1 MLNKIISFSLHNR
14 PVILFFSVLLMIVGI
29 WTACK
34 MEVDVFPDLN
44 APTVVVMTEAQGMA
58 SEEVERLVTFPI
70 ETAVNGATDVRR
82 VRSSSTTGFS
92 VVWVEFDWGTDIYR
106 DRQIVS
112 EKLATIGDALPQ
124 GVGQPTLGPQ
134 SSILGEVM
142 FIGLTADSTSMGDL
156 RTLADWTVRPQL
168 LATGGVAQV
177 TVMGGD
183 IMEYQIRIHPE
194 RMRHYGVTLTQV
206 MDATRNMNRNASG
219 GVLYERGNEYIVR
232 GVLTTANTEL
242 LGQAV
247 VATTAKG
254 QPVVLADVAD
264 VEMGV
269 KSPKMGLASVSGK
282 PAVLLTVTKQ
292 PSTSTLELT
301 GKLDEVVEQM
311 RSALPKDVKVNTQ
324 LYRQQN
330 FIDSSISNIKKS
342 LVEGGI
348 FVVLVLFIFLMNAR
362 TTVISLVT
370 IPLSLLITMLV
381 LHVMGLTINTMSIGG
396 MAIAIGSL
404 VDDAIVD
411 VENVFKRLRQNARLP
426 KEQRQG
432 KLDVI
437 FHASHEV
444 RMPILNSTLIIV
456 VSFVPLFFLSGLE
469 GRMLAPLG
477 VSFIVS
483 LFASTVVAL
492 TLTPVLCSYLLK
504 DGAGSEGSEEGRVKS
519 EEFNSLS
526 LESEEGRVK
535 SEEFNGLSLENEG
548 GRVKSEEFNG
558 LSLESEEGRG
568 KSEEFNGDS
577 PHGAGSQEPRWVRAM
592 KVRYEQLLMHVLDGP
607 KRVILIATGV
617 LVVLTLVLFF
627 NLGRS
632 FLPPFNEG
640 SFTINVSTLPG
651 VSFEESDRMGEQAE
665 RLLLQVP
672 EVKDVAR
679 KTGRA
684 ELDEHALGVNTSEME
699 VPFELKDRS
708 KEEVMADIRSKL
720 RTLPGVNVEIG
731 QPISHRIDAM
741 LSGTKAGIAIK
752 VFGPDLTT
760 LHSIGL
766 QIQQATRSINGVTD
780 LNVEQQVERSQL
792 VIRPRRLLLAS
803 NGITLPQFAAY
814 VNAALGGEV
823 VSQVQDGGK
832 TFDLTVRMAD
842 EDINSID
849 HIRNM
854 LIDTADGRQ
863 VCLSDVAD
871 IFSSAGPNTISR
883 ENAQRKLVVSANAQ
897 GRDLRSVVNDMRQ
910 SIETNV
916 KLPDGYRIEYGGQF
930 ESEASASRLLLGL
943 SVVSIVVILL
953 LLYLQFR
960 SWKQSVVVLLNLP
973 LALIGGVLALVVTGG
988 VVSIPAIIGFISLFG
1003 MATRGGMLLVDRYN
1017 ELARH
1022 GLSRREVVLRGSL
1035 DRLLPIL
1042 MTALSSGLAL
1052 IPLALGS
1059 SLPGNEIQ
1067 SPMAQVMLGGLLTS
1081 TLLNLIIV
1089 PLMAPLKVKE
1099 TGD

>member
-14 PVILFFSVLLMIVGI
+14 PVILFFSVLLMVVGI

-426 KEQRQG
+426 KEQRQS

-504 DGAGSEGSEEGRVKS
+504 DGAGSEGSEEGRGKS

-526 LESEEGRVK
+526 LE
-535 SEEFNGLSLENEG
+535 NEG
-548 GRVKSEEFNG
+548 GRV
-558 LSLESEEGRG
+558 

-592 KVRYEQLLMHVLDGP
+592 KVRYEQLLMRVLDGP
-607 KRVILIATGV
+607 KRAILIVTGV
-617 LVVLTLVLFF
+617 LVTLTLVLFF

-766 QIQQATRSINGVTD
+766 QIQQATRSIDGVTD
-780 LNVEQQVERSQL
+780 LNVEQQVERPQL

-854 LIDTADGRQ
+854 LIDTSDGRQ

-916 KLPDGYRIEYGGQF
+916 KLPDGYRVEYGGQF

>member
-14 PVILFFSVLLMIVGI
+14 PVILFFSVLLIIVGM
-29 WTACK
+29 WTASK

-112 EKLATIGDALPQ
+112 EKLATIGDALPS

-142 FIGLTADSTSMGDL
+142 FIGLTADSTSLGDL

-168 LATGGVAQV
+168 LSTGGVAQV

-183 IMEYQIRIHPE
+183 LMEYQIRLHPE

-232 GVLTTANTEL
+232 GMLSTSSTQQM
-242 LGQAV
+242 GQAV
-247 VATTAKG
+247 VGTTPKG
-254 QPVVLADVAD
+254 QPIVLSDIADVQ
-264 VEMGV
+264 MGP

-301 GKLDEVVEQM
+301 KKLDAVVAQM
-311 RSALPKDVKVNTQ
+311 QASLPKDVKVNTQ

-362 TTVISLVT
+362 TTIISLVT

-381 LHVMGLTINTMSIGG
+381 LHAMGLTINTMSIGG

-411 VENVFKRLRQNARLP
+411 VENVFKRLRKNALLP
-426 KEQRQG
+426 KEQRQS
-432 KLDVI
+432 KIDVI

-477 VSFIVS
+477 ISFIVS
-483 LFASTVVAL
+483 LFASTLVAL
-492 TLTPVLCSYLLK
+492 TLTPVLCAYLLTDPQQ
-504 DGAGSEGSEEGRVKS
+504 DGQHART
-519 EEFNSLS
+519 
-526 LESEEGRVK
+526 
-535 SEEFNGLSLENEG
+535 
-548 GRVKSEEFNG
+548 
-558 LSLESEEGRG
+558 
-568 KSEEFNGDS
+568 D
-577 PHGAGSQEPRWVRAM
+577 EPRWVRAM
-592 KVRYEQLLMHVLDGP
+592 KMRYEQLLIKVLDGP
-607 KRVILIATGV
+607 KRAILIGTGA
-617 LVVLTLVLFF
+617 VVALTLVLFF
-627 NLGRS
+627 SLGRS

-651 VSFEESDRMGEQAE
+651 VSFEESDRIGEQAE
-665 RLLLQVP
+665 KLLLQVP

-699 VPFELKDRS
+699 VPFALKDRS
-708 KEEVMADIRSKL
+708 KDEVMADIRAKL

-752 VFGPDLTT
+752 IFGPDLTT
-760 LHSIGL
+760 LHSLGM
-766 QIQQATRSINGVTD
+766 QIQQATHNIEGVTD
-780 LNVEQQVERSQL
+780 LNVEQQIERPQL
-792 VIRPRRLLLAS
+792 IIRPRRTLLAS
-803 NGITLPQFAAY
+803 YGIPLPQFAEC
-814 VNAALGGEV
+814 VNVALGGEV

-849 HIRNM
+849 HIRDM
-854 LIDTADGRQ
+854 LIDTGDGRQ
-863 VCLSDVAD
+863 VAFSDMAD
-871 IFSSAGPNTISR
+871 IESSAGPNTISR

-897 GRDLRSVVNDMRQ
+897 GRDMRSVVNDMRQ
-910 SIETNV
+910 AIETKV
-916 KLPDGYRIEYGGQF
+916 KMPDGYRVEYGGQF
-930 ESEASASRLLLGL
+930 ESEAAASRLLLGL
-943 SVVSIVVILL
+943 SVVGITVILL

-973 LALIGGVLALVVTGG
+973 LALIGGVMALVVTGG
-988 VVSIPAIIGFISLFG
+988 VISIPAIIGFISLFG

-1017 ELARH
+1017 ELSSH
-1022 GLSRREVVLRGSL
+1022 GLSHREVVVRGSL

-1059 SLPGNEIQ
+1059 HLPGNEIQ

-1081 TLLNLIIV
+1081 TLLNLVIV
-1089 PLMAPLKVKE
+1089 PLMAPMKVQKE
-1099 TGD
+1099 NNVTV

>member
-14 PVILFFSVLLMIVGI
+14 PVILFFSVLLIIVGI
-29 WTACK
+29 WTASK

-92 VVWVEFDWGTDIYR
+92 VVWVEFEWGTDIYR

-112 EKLATIGDALPQ
+112 EKLATIGDALPS

-142 FIGLTADSTSMGDL
+142 FIGLTADSTSLGDL

-168 LATGGVAQV
+168 LSTGGVAQV

-183 IMEYQIRIHPE
+183 LMEYQIRLHPE

-232 GVLTTANTEL
+232 GMLSTSSTQQM
-242 LGQAV
+242 GQAV
-247 VATTAKG
+247 VGTTPKG
-254 QPVVLADVAD
+254 QPIVLSDIADVQ
-264 VEMGV
+264 MGS

-301 GKLDEVVEQM
+301 EKLDAVVAQM
-311 RSALPKDVKVNTQ
+311 QASLPKDIKVNTQ

-381 LHVMGLTINTMSIGG
+381 LHAMGLTINTMSIGG

-411 VENVFKRLRQNARLP
+411 VENVFKRLRKNALLP
-426 KEQRQG
+426 KEQRQS
-432 KLDVI
+432 KIDVI

-477 VSFIVS
+477 ISFIVS
-483 LFASTVVAL
+483 LFASTLVAL
-492 TLTPVLCSYLLK
+492 TLTPVLCAYLLTDPQQ
-504 DGAGSEGSEEGRVKS
+504 DGQHARTE
-519 EEFNSLS
+519 
-526 LESEEGRVK
+526 
-535 SEEFNGLSLENEG
+535 
-548 GRVKSEEFNG
+548 
-558 LSLESEEGRG
+558 
-568 KSEEFNGDS
+568 
-577 PHGAGSQEPRWVRAM
+577 EPRWVRAM
-592 KVRYEQLLMHVLDGP
+592 KMRYEQLLIKVLDGP
-607 KRVILIATGV
+607 KRAILIGTGA
-617 LVVLTLVLFF
+617 VVALTLVLFF
-627 NLGRS
+627 SLGRS

-651 VSFEESDRMGEQAE
+651 VSFEESDRIGEQAE
-665 RLLLQVP
+665 KLLLQVP

-699 VPFELKDRS
+699 VPFALKDRS
-708 KEEVMADIRSKL
+708 KDEVMADIRAKL

-752 VFGPDLTT
+752 IFGPDLTT
-760 LHSIGL
+760 LHSLGM
-766 QIQQATRSINGVTD
+766 QIQQATHDIEGVTD
-780 LNVEQQVERSQL
+780 LNVEQQVERPQL
-792 VIRPRRLLLAS
+792 IIRPRRTLLAS
-803 NGITLPQFAAY
+803 YGITLPQFAEC
-814 VNAALGGEV
+814 VNVDLGGEV

-849 HIRNM
+849 HIRDM
-854 LIDTADGRQ
+854 LIDTGDGRQ
-863 VCLSDVAD
+863 VAFSDMAD
-871 IFSSAGPNTISR
+871 IESSAGPNTISR

-897 GRDLRSVVNDMRQ
+897 GRDMRSVVNDMRQ
-910 SIETNV
+910 AIETKV
-916 KLPDGYRIEYGGQF
+916 KMPDGYRVEYGGQF
-930 ESEASASRLLLGL
+930 ESEAAASRLLLGL
-943 SVVSIVVILL
+943 SVVSIIVILL

-973 LALIGGVLALVVTGG
+973 LALIGGVMALLVTGG
-988 VVSIPAIIGFISLFG
+988 VISIPAIIGFISLFG

-1017 ELARH
+1017 ELSSH
-1022 GLSRREVVLRGSL
+1022 GLSHREVVVRGSL

-1059 SLPGNEIQ
+1059 HLPGNEIQ

-1081 TLLNLIIV
+1081 TLLNLVIV
-1089 PLMAPLKVKE
+1089 PLMAPMKVQKE
-1099 TGD
+1099 NNVTV

>member
-14 PVILFFSVLLMIVGI
+14 PVILFFSVLLMVVGI

-426 KEQRQG
+426 KEQRQS

-504 DGAGSEGSEEGRVKS
+504 DGAGSE
-519 EEFNSLS
+519 
-526 LESEEGRVK
+526 
-535 SEEFNGLSLENEG
+535 
-548 GRVKSEEFNG
+548 
-558 LSLESEEGRG
+558 EGRG

-592 KVRYEQLLMHVLDGP
+592 KVRYEQLLMRVLDGP
-607 KRVILIATGV
+607 KRAILIATGV

-665 RLLLQVP
+665 RLLLQMP

-766 QIQQATRSINGVTD
+766 QIQQATHSIDGVTD
-780 LNVEQQVERSQL
+780 LNVEQQVERPQL

-916 KLPDGYRIEYGGQF
+916 KLPDGYRVEYGGQF

>member
-1 MLNKIISFSLHNR
+1 
-14 PVILFFSVLLMIVGI
+14 
-29 WTACK
+29 

-112 EKLATIGDALPQ
+112 EKLATIGDALPS

-142 FIGLTADSTSMGDL
+142 FIGLTADSTSLGDL
-156 RTLADWTVRPQL
+156 RTLADWTIRPQL
-168 LATGGVAQV
+168 LSTGGVAQV

-183 IMEYQIRIHPE
+183 LMEYQIRLHPE

-232 GVLTTANTEL
+232 GMLSTSSTQQM
-242 LGQAV
+242 GQAV
-247 VATTAKG
+247 VGTTPKG
-254 QPVVLADVAD
+254 QPIVLSDIADVQ
-264 VEMGV
+264 MGP

-301 GKLDEVVEQM
+301 KKLDAVVAQM
-311 RSALPKDVKVNTQ
+311 QASLPKDIKVNTQ

-362 TTVISLVT
+362 TTIISLVT

-381 LHVMGLTINTMSIGG
+381 LHAMGLTINTMSIGG

-411 VENVFKRLRQNARLP
+411 VENVFKRLRKNALLP
-426 KEQRQG
+426 KEQRQS
-432 KLDVI
+432 KIDVI

-477 VSFIVS
+477 ISFIVS
-483 LFASTVVAL
+483 LFASTLVAL
-492 TLTPVLCSYLLK
+492 TLTPVLCAYLLTDPQQ
-504 DGAGSEGSEEGRVKS
+504 DGQHART
-519 EEFNSLS
+519 
-526 LESEEGRVK
+526 
-535 SEEFNGLSLENEG
+535 
-548 GRVKSEEFNG
+548 
-558 LSLESEEGRG
+558 
-568 KSEEFNGDS
+568 D
-577 PHGAGSQEPRWVRAM
+577 EPRWVRAM
-592 KVRYEQLLMHVLDGP
+592 KMRYEQLLIKVLDGP
-607 KRVILIATGV
+607 KRAILIGTGA
-617 LVVLTLVLFF
+617 VVALTLVLFF
-627 NLGRS
+627 SLGRS

-651 VSFEESDRMGEQAE
+651 VSFEESDRIGEQAE
-665 RLLLQVP
+665 KLLLQVP

-699 VPFELKDRS
+699 VPFALKDRS
-708 KEEVMADIRSKL
+708 KDEVMADIRAKL

-760 LHSIGL
+760 LHSLGM
-766 QIQQATRSINGVTD
+766 QIQQATHDIEGVTD
-780 LNVEQQVERSQL
+780 LNVEQQIERPQL
-792 VIRPRRLLLAS
+792 IIRPRRTLLAS
-803 NGITLPQFAAY
+803 YGITLPQFAEC
-814 VNAALGGEV
+814 VNVALGGEV

-849 HIRNM
+849 HIRDM
-854 LIDTADGRQ
+854 LIDTGDGRQ
-863 VCLSDVAD
+863 VAFSDMAD
-871 IFSSAGPNTISR
+871 IESSAGPNTISR

-897 GRDLRSVVNDMRQ
+897 GRDMRSVVNDMRQ
-910 SIETNV
+910 AIETKV
-916 KLPDGYRIEYGGQF
+916 KMPDGYRVEYGGQF
-930 ESEASASRLLLGL
+930 ESEAAASRLLLGL
-943 SVVSIVVILL
+943 SVVSIIVILL

-973 LALIGGVLALVVTGG
+973 LALIGGVMALVVTGG
-988 VVSIPAIIGFISLFG
+988 VISIPAIIGFISLFG

-1017 ELARH
+1017 ELSSH
-1022 GLSRREVVLRGSL
+1022 GLSHREVVVRGSL

-1059 SLPGNEIQ
+1059 HLPGNEIQ

-1081 TLLNLIIV
+1081 TLLNLVIV
-1089 PLMAPLKVKE
+1089 PLMAPMKVQKE
-1099 TGD
+1099 NNITV

>member
-14 PVILFFSVLLMIVGI
+14 PVILFFSVLLMVVGI

-426 KEQRQG
+426 KEQRQS

-437 FHASHEV
+437 FHASREV

-504 DGAGSEGSEEGRVKS
+504 DGGESEEGRVKS

-526 LESEEGRVK
+526 LECEEGRVK
-535 SEEFNGLSLENEG
+535 SEEFNGLSLENE
-548 GRVKSEEFNG
+548 
-558 LSLESEEGRG
+558 EGRG

-577 PHGAGSQEPRWVRAM
+577 PHGSGSQEPRWVRAM
-592 KVRYEQLLMHVLDGP
+592 KVRYEQLLMRVLDGP
-607 KRVILIATGV
+607 KRAILIATGV

-766 QIQQATRSINGVTD
+766 QIQQATRSIDGVTD
-780 LNVEQQVERSQL
+780 LNVEQQVERPQL

-916 KLPDGYRIEYGGQF
+916 KLPDGYRVEYGGQF

>member
-1 MLNKIISFSLHNR
+1 
-14 PVILFFSVLLMIVGI
+14 
-29 WTACK
+29 

-92 VVWVEFDWGTDIYR
+92 VVWVEFEWGTDIYR

-112 EKLATIGDALPQ
+112 EKLATIGDALPS

-142 FIGLTADSTSMGDL
+142 FIGLTADSTSLGDL

-168 LATGGVAQV
+168 LSTGGVAQV

-183 IMEYQIRIHPE
+183 LMEYQIRLHPE

-232 GVLTTANTEL
+232 GMLSTSSTQQM
-242 LGQAV
+242 GQAV
-247 VATTAKG
+247 VGTTPKG
-254 QPVVLADVAD
+254 QPIVLSDIADVQ
-264 VEMGV
+264 MGP

-301 GKLDEVVEQM
+301 KKLDAVVAQM
-311 RSALPKDVKVNTQ
+311 QASLPKDIKVNTQ

-342 LVEGGI
+342 LIEGGI

-362 TTVISLVT
+362 TTIISLVT

-381 LHVMGLTINTMSIGG
+381 LHAMGLTINTMSIGG

-411 VENVFKRLRQNARLP
+411 VENVFKRLRKNALLP
-426 KEQRQG
+426 KEQRQS
-432 KLDVI
+432 KIDVI

-477 VSFIVS
+477 ISFIVS
-483 LFASTVVAL
+483 LFASTLVAL
-492 TLTPVLCSYLLK
+492 TLTPVLCAYLLTDPQQ
-504 DGAGSEGSEEGRVKS
+504 DGQHART
-519 EEFNSLS
+519 
-526 LESEEGRVK
+526 
-535 SEEFNGLSLENEG
+535 
-548 GRVKSEEFNG
+548 
-558 LSLESEEGRG
+558 
-568 KSEEFNGDS
+568 D
-577 PHGAGSQEPRWVRAM
+577 EPRWVQAM
-592 KVRYEQLLMHVLDGP
+592 KMRYEQLLIKVLDGP
-607 KRVILIATGV
+607 KRAILIGTGA
-617 LVVLTLVLFF
+617 VVALTLVLFF
-627 NLGRS
+627 SLGRS

-651 VSFEESDRMGEQAE
+651 VSFEESDRIGEQAE
-665 RLLLQVP
+665 KLLLQVP

-699 VPFELKDRS
+699 VPFALKDRS
-708 KEEVMADIRSKL
+708 KDEVMADIRAKL

-760 LHSIGL
+760 LHSLGM
-766 QIQQATRSINGVTD
+766 QIQQATHDIEGVTD
-780 LNVEQQVERSQL
+780 LNVEQQVERPQL
-792 VIRPRRLLLAS
+792 IIRPRRTLLAS
-803 NGITLPQFAAY
+803 YGITLPQFAEC
-814 VNAALGGEV
+814 VNVALGGEV

-849 HIRNM
+849 HIRDM
-854 LIDTADGRQ
+854 LIDTGDGRQ
-863 VCLSDVAD
+863 VAFSDMAD
-871 IFSSAGPNTISR
+871 IESSAGPNTISR

-897 GRDLRSVVNDMRQ
+897 GRDMRSVVNDMRQ
-910 SIETNV
+910 AIETKV
-916 KLPDGYRIEYGGQF
+916 KMPDGYRVEYGGQF
-930 ESEASASRLLLGL
+930 ESEAAASRLLLGL
-943 SVVSIVVILL
+943 SVVSIIVILL

-973 LALIGGVLALVVTGG
+973 LALIGGVMALVVTGG
-988 VVSIPAIIGFISLFG
+988 VISIPAIIGFISLFG

-1017 ELARH
+1017 ELSSH
-1022 GLSRREVVLRGSL
+1022 GLSHREVVVRGSL

-1059 SLPGNEIQ
+1059 HLPGNEIQ

-1081 TLLNLIIV
+1081 TLLNLVIV
-1089 PLMAPLKVKE
+1089 PLMAPMKVQKE
-1099 TGD
+1099 NNVTV

>member
-14 PVILFFSVLLMIVGI
+14 PVILFFSVLLMIVGM
-29 WTACK
+29 WTASK

-112 EKLATIGDALPQ
+112 EKLATIGDALPS

-168 LATGGVAQV
+168 LSTGGVAQV

-183 IMEYQIRIHPE
+183 LMEYQIRLHPE

-232 GVLTTANTEL
+232 GMLSTTSTQQM
-242 LGQAV
+242 GQAV
-247 VATTAKG
+247 VGTTPKG
-254 QPVVLADVAD
+254 QPIVLSDIADVQ
-264 VEMGV
+264 MGP

-301 GKLDEVVEQM
+301 KKLDAVVAQM
-311 RSALPKDVKVNTQ
+311 QASLPKDIKVNTQ

-342 LVEGGI
+342 LIEGGI

-381 LHVMGLTINTMSIGG
+381 LHAMGLTINTMSIGG

-411 VENVFKRLRQNARLP
+411 VENVFKRLRKNALLP
-426 KEQRQG
+426 KEQRQS
-432 KLDVI
+432 KIDVI

-477 VSFIVS
+477 ISFIVS
-483 LFASTVVAL
+483 LFASTLVAL
-492 TLTPVLCSYLLK
+492 TLTPVLCAYLLTDPQQ
-504 DGAGSEGSEEGRVKS
+504 DGQHARTE
-519 EEFNSLS
+519 
-526 LESEEGRVK
+526 
-535 SEEFNGLSLENEG
+535 
-548 GRVKSEEFNG
+548 
-558 LSLESEEGRG
+558 
-568 KSEEFNGDS
+568 
-577 PHGAGSQEPRWVRAM
+577 EPRWVRAM
-592 KVRYEQLLMHVLDGP
+592 KMRYEQLLIKVLDGP
-607 KRVILIATGV
+607 KRAILIGTGA
-617 LVVLTLVLFF
+617 VVALTLVLFF
-627 NLGRS
+627 SLGRS

-651 VSFEESDRMGEQAE
+651 VSFEESDRIGEQAE
-665 RLLLQVP
+665 KLLLQVP

-699 VPFELKDRS
+699 VPFALKDRS
-708 KEEVMADIRSKL
+708 KDEVMADIRAKL

-760 LHSIGL
+760 LHSLGM
-766 QIQQATRSINGVTD
+766 QIQQATHDIEGVTD
-780 LNVEQQVERSQL
+780 LNVEQQVERPQL
-792 VIRPRRLLLAS
+792 IIRPRRTLLAS
-803 NGITLPQFAAY
+803 YGITLPQFAEC
-814 VNAALGGEV
+814 VNVALGGEV

-849 HIRNM
+849 HIRDM
-854 LIDTADGRQ
+854 LIDTGDGRQ
-863 VCLSDVAD
+863 VAFSDMAD
-871 IFSSAGPNTISR
+871 IESSAGPNTISR

-897 GRDLRSVVNDMRQ
+897 GRDMRSVVNDMRQ
-910 SIETNV
+910 AIETKV
-916 KLPDGYRIEYGGQF
+916 KMPDGYRVEYGGQF
-930 ESEASASRLLLGL
+930 ESEAAASRLLLGL
-943 SVVSIVVILL
+943 SVVSIIVILL

-973 LALIGGVLALVVTGG
+973 LALIGGVMALVVTGG
-988 VVSIPAIIGFISLFG
+988 VISIPAIIGFISLFG

-1017 ELARH
+1017 ELSSH
-1022 GLSRREVVLRGSL
+1022 GLSHREVVVRGSL

-1059 SLPGNEIQ
+1059 HLPGNEIQ

-1081 TLLNLIIV
+1081 TLLNLVIV
-1089 PLMAPLKVKE
+1089 PLMAPMKVQKE
-1099 TGD
+1099 NNVTV

>member
-29 WTACK
+29 WTAYK

-183 IMEYQIRIHPE
+183 IMEYQIRVHPE

-426 KEQRQG
+426 KEQRQS

-504 DGAGSEGSEEGRVKS
+504 DGAGSEGSEEGRGKR
-519 EEFNSLS
+519 EEFNS
-526 LESEEGRVK
+526 
-535 SEEFNGLSLENEG
+535 LSLENEG
-548 GRVKSEEFNG
+548 GRV
-558 LSLESEEGRG
+558 

-592 KVRYEQLLMHVLDGP
+592 KVRYEQLLMRVLDGP
-607 KRVILIATGV
+607 KRAILIATGV

-632 FLPPFNEG
+632 FLPSFNEG

-766 QIQQATRSINGVTD
+766 QIQQATRSIDGVTD
-780 LNVEQQVERSQL
+780 LNVEQQVERPQL

-916 KLPDGYRIEYGGQF
+916 KLPDGYRVEYGGQF

>member
-14 PVILFFSVLLMIVGI
+14 PVILFFSVLLMVVGI

-426 KEQRQG
+426 KEQRQS

-456 VSFVPLFFLSGLE
+456 VGFVPLFFLSGLE

-504 DGAGSEGSEEGRVKS
+504 DGAGSE
-519 EEFNSLS
+519 
-526 LESEEGRVK
+526 EGRVK
-535 SEEFNGLSLENEG
+535 SEEFNG
-548 GRVKSEEFNG
+548 
-558 LSLESEEGRG
+558 
-568 KSEEFNGDS
+568 DS
-577 PHGAGSQEPRWVRAM
+577 PHVSGSQEPRWVRAM
-592 KVRYEQLLMHVLDGP
+592 KVRYEQLLMRVLDGP
-607 KRVILIATGV
+607 KRAILIATGV

-766 QIQQATRSINGVTD
+766 QIQQATRSIDGVTD
-780 LNVEQQVERSQL
+780 LNVEQQVERPQL

-897 GRDLRSVVNDMRQ
+897 GRDLRSVVNDIRQ

-916 KLPDGYRIEYGGQF
+916 KLPDGYRVEYGGQF

-943 SVVSIVVILL
+943 SVVSIIVILL

>member
-14 PVILFFSVLLMIVGI
+14 PVILFFSVLLMVVGI
-29 WTACK
+29 WTAYK

-183 IMEYQIRIHPE
+183 IMEYQIRVHPE

-301 GKLDEVVEQM
+301 EKLDEVVEQM

-342 LVEGGI
+342 LIEGGI

-426 KEQRQG
+426 KEQRQS

-504 DGAGSEGSEEGRVKS
+504 DGAGSEGSEEGRGKS

-526 LESEEGRVK
+526 LE
-535 SEEFNGLSLENEG
+535 NEG
-548 GRVKSEEFNG
+548 GRV
-558 LSLESEEGRG
+558 

-592 KVRYEQLLMHVLDGP
+592 KVRYEQLLMRVLDGP
-607 KRVILIATGV
+607 KRAILIATGV

-766 QIQQATRSINGVTD
+766 QIQQATRSIDGVTD
-780 LNVEQQVERSQL
+780 LNVEQQVERPQL

-916 KLPDGYRIEYGGQF
+916 KLPDGYRVEYGGQF

>member
-29 WTACK
+29 WTAYK

-206 MDATRNMNRNASG
+206 MEATRNMNRNASG

-426 KEQRQG
+426 KEQRQS

-504 DGAGSEGSEEGRVKS
+504 DGAGSEEERV
-519 EEFNSLS
+519 
-526 LESEEGRVK
+526 
-535 SEEFNGLSLENEG
+535 
-548 GRVKSEEFNG
+548 
-558 LSLESEEGRG
+558 

-577 PHGAGSQEPRWVRAM
+577 PHVSGSQEPRWVRAM
-592 KVRYEQLLMHVLDGP
+592 KVRYEQLLMRVLDGP
-607 KRVILIATGV
+607 KRAILIATGV
-617 LVVLTLVLFF
+617 LVTLTLVLFF

-651 VSFEESDRMGEQAE
+651 VSFEESDRIGEQAE

-699 VPFELKDRS
+699 VPFELRDRS

-766 QIQQATRSINGVTD
+766 QIQQATHSIDGVTD
-780 LNVEQQVERSQL
+780 LNVEQQVERPQL

-916 KLPDGYRIEYGGQF
+916 KLPDGYRVEYGGQF

-1022 GLSRREVVLRGSL
+1022 GLSRREVVVRGSL

>member
-14 PVILFFSVLLMIVGI
+14 PVILFFSVLLIIVGM
-29 WTACK
+29 WTASK

-92 VVWVEFDWGTDIYR
+92 VVWVEFEWGTDIYR

-112 EKLATIGDALPQ
+112 EKLATIGDALPS

-142 FIGLTADSTSMGDL
+142 FIGLTADSTSLGDL

-168 LATGGVAQV
+168 LSTGGVAQV

-183 IMEYQIRIHPE
+183 LMEYQIRLHPE

-232 GVLTTANTEL
+232 GMLSTTSTQQM
-242 LGQAV
+242 GQAV
-247 VATTAKG
+247 VGTTPKG
-254 QPVVLADVAD
+254 QPIVLSDIADVQ
-264 VEMGV
+264 MGP

-301 GKLDEVVEQM
+301 KKLDAVVAQM
-311 RSALPKDVKVNTQ
+311 QASLPKDIKVNTQ

-381 LHVMGLTINTMSIGG
+381 LHAMGLTINTMSIGG

-411 VENVFKRLRQNARLP
+411 VENVFKRLRKNALLP
-426 KEQRQG
+426 KEQRQS
-432 KLDVI
+432 KIDVI

-477 VSFIVS
+477 ISFIVS
-483 LFASTVVAL
+483 LFASTLVAL
-492 TLTPVLCSYLLK
+492 TLTPVLCAYLLTDPQQ
-504 DGAGSEGSEEGRVKS
+504 DGQHARTE
-519 EEFNSLS
+519 
-526 LESEEGRVK
+526 
-535 SEEFNGLSLENEG
+535 
-548 GRVKSEEFNG
+548 
-558 LSLESEEGRG
+558 
-568 KSEEFNGDS
+568 
-577 PHGAGSQEPRWVRAM
+577 EPRWVRAM
-592 KVRYEQLLMHVLDGP
+592 KMRYEQLLIKVLDGP
-607 KRVILIATGV
+607 KRAILIGTGA
-617 LVVLTLVLFF
+617 VVALTLVLFF
-627 NLGRS
+627 SLGRS

-651 VSFEESDRMGEQAE
+651 VSFEESDRIGEQAE
-665 RLLLQVP
+665 KLLLQVP

-699 VPFELKDRS
+699 VPFALKDRS
-708 KEEVMADIRSKL
+708 KDEVMADIRAKL

-752 VFGPDLTT
+752 IFGPDLTT
-760 LHSIGL
+760 LHSLGM
-766 QIQQATRSINGVTD
+766 QIQQATHDIEGVTD
-780 LNVEQQVERSQL
+780 LNVEQQVERPQL
-792 VIRPRRLLLAS
+792 IIRPRRTLLAS
-803 NGITLPQFAAY
+803 YGITLPQFAEC
-814 VNAALGGEV
+814 VNVALGGEV

-849 HIRNM
+849 HIRDM
-854 LIDTADGRQ
+854 LIDTGDGRQ
-863 VCLSDVAD
+863 VAFSDMAD
-871 IFSSAGPNTISR
+871 IESSAGPNTISR

-897 GRDLRSVVNDMRQ
+897 GRDMRSVVNDMRQ
-910 SIETNV
+910 AIETKV
-916 KLPDGYRIEYGGQF
+916 KMPDGYRVEYGGQF
-930 ESEASASRLLLGL
+930 ESEAAASRLLLGL
-943 SVVSIVVILL
+943 SVVSIIVILL

-973 LALIGGVLALVVTGG
+973 LALIGGVMALVVTGG
-988 VVSIPAIIGFISLFG
+988 VISIPAIIGFISLFG

-1017 ELARH
+1017 ELSSH
-1022 GLSRREVVLRGSL
+1022 GLSHREVVVRGSL

-1059 SLPGNEIQ
+1059 HLPGNEIQ

-1081 TLLNLIIV
+1081 TLLNLVIV
-1089 PLMAPLKVKE
+1089 PLMAPMKVQKE
-1099 TGD
+1099 NNVTV

>member
-14 PVILFFSVLLMIVGI
+14 PVILFFSVLLIIVGM
-29 WTACK
+29 WTASK

-112 EKLATIGDALPQ
+112 EKLATIGDALPS

-142 FIGLTADSTSMGDL
+142 FIGLTADSTSLGDL
-156 RTLADWTVRPQL
+156 RTLADWTIRPQL
-168 LATGGVAQV
+168 LSTGGVAQV

-183 IMEYQIRIHPE
+183 LMEYQIRLHPE

-232 GVLTTANTEL
+232 GMLSTSSTQQM
-242 LGQAV
+242 GQAV
-247 VATTAKG
+247 VGTTPKG
-254 QPVVLADVAD
+254 QPIVLSDIADVQ
-264 VEMGV
+264 MGP

-301 GKLDEVVEQM
+301 KKLDAVVAQM
-311 RSALPKDVKVNTQ
+311 QASLPKDIKVNTQ

-362 TTVISLVT
+362 TTIISLVT

-381 LHVMGLTINTMSIGG
+381 LHAMGLTINTMSIGG

-411 VENVFKRLRQNARLP
+411 VENVFKRLRKNALLP
-426 KEQRQG
+426 KEQRQS
-432 KLDVI
+432 KIDVI
-437 FHASHEV
+437 FHASREV

-477 VSFIVS
+477 ISFIVS
-483 LFASTVVAL
+483 LFASTLVAL
-492 TLTPVLCSYLLK
+492 TLTPVLCAYLLTDPQQ
-504 DGAGSEGSEEGRVKS
+504 DGQHARTE
-519 EEFNSLS
+519 
-526 LESEEGRVK
+526 
-535 SEEFNGLSLENEG
+535 
-548 GRVKSEEFNG
+548 
-558 LSLESEEGRG
+558 
-568 KSEEFNGDS
+568 
-577 PHGAGSQEPRWVRAM
+577 EPRWVRAM
-592 KVRYEQLLMHVLDGP
+592 KMRYEQLLIKVLDGP
-607 KRVILIATGV
+607 KRAILIGTGA
-617 LVVLTLVLFF
+617 VVALTLVLFF
-627 NLGRS
+627 SLGRS

-651 VSFEESDRMGEQAE
+651 VSFEESDRIGEQAE
-665 RLLLQVP
+665 KLLLQVP

-699 VPFELKDRS
+699 VPFALKDRS
-708 KEEVMADIRSKL
+708 KDEVMADIRAKL

-752 VFGPDLTT
+752 IFGPDLTT
-760 LHSIGL
+760 LHSLGM
-766 QIQQATRSINGVTD
+766 QIQQATHNIEGVTD
-780 LNVEQQVERSQL
+780 LNVEQQVERPQL
-792 VIRPRRLLLAS
+792 IIRPRRTLLAS
-803 NGITLPQFAAY
+803 YGITLPQFAEC
-814 VNAALGGEV
+814 VNVALGGEV

-849 HIRNM
+849 HIRDM
-854 LIDTADGRQ
+854 LIDTGDGRQ
-863 VCLSDVAD
+863 VAFSDMAD
-871 IFSSAGPNTISR
+871 IESSAGPNTISR

-897 GRDLRSVVNDMRQ
+897 GRDMRSVVNDMRQ
-910 SIETNV
+910 AIETKV
-916 KLPDGYRIEYGGQF
+916 KMPDGYRVEYGGQF
-930 ESEASASRLLLGL
+930 ESEAAASRLLLGL
-943 SVVSIVVILL
+943 SVVSIIVILL

-973 LALIGGVLALVVTGG
+973 LALIGGVMALVVTGG
-988 VVSIPAIIGFISLFG
+988 VISIPAIIGFISLFG

-1017 ELARH
+1017 ELSSH
-1022 GLSRREVVLRGSL
+1022 GLSHREVVVRGSL

-1059 SLPGNEIQ
+1059 HLPGNEIQ

-1081 TLLNLIIV
+1081 TLLNLVIV
-1089 PLMAPLKVKE
+1089 PLMAPMKVQKE
-1099 TGD
+1099 NNITV

>member
-14 PVILFFSVLLMIVGI
+14 PIILFFSILLMIIGT
-29 WTACK
+29 WTAYK
-34 MEVDVFPDLN
+34 MDVDVFPDLN
-44 APTVVVMTEAQGMA
+44 APTVVIMTEAKGMA

-112 EKLATIGDALPQ
+112 EKLATVGDALPK
-124 GVGQPTLGPQ
+124 GIGQPTLGPQ

-142 FIGLTADSTSMGDL
+142 FIGLTADTTSLGSL
-156 RTLADWTVRPQL
+156 RTLADWTLRPQL
-168 LATGGVAQV
+168 LAMGGVAQV

-183 IMEYQIRIHPE
+183 LMEYQIRLHPE

-206 MDATRNMNRNASG
+206 MSATLDMNRNASG

-232 GVLTTANTEL
+232 GVLSTSNAKQ

-247 VATTAKG
+247 VSTPSIG
-254 QPVVLADVAD
+254 RPVVLADVAT
-264 VEMGV
+264 VEMGA

-282 PAVLLTVTKQ
+282 PSVLLTVTKQ
-292 PSTSTLELT
+292 PSMSTLELT
-301 GKLDEVVEQM
+301 KKLDDMVAQIK
-311 RSALPKDVKVNTQ
+311 STLPADVKVNTQ

-330 FIDSSISNIKKS
+330 FIDASISNIKKS
-342 LVEGGI
+342 LIEGGI

-362 TTVISLVT
+362 TTTISLVT

-381 LHVMGLTINTMSIGG
+381 LRMMGLTINTMSIGG

-411 VENVFKRLRQNARLP
+411 VENVFKRLRQNALLP
-426 KEQRQG
+426 DYEQRR

-437 FHASHEV
+437 YDASREV
-444 RMPILNSTLIIV
+444 RMPILNSTLIII

-477 VSFIVS
+477 ISFIVS
-483 LFASTVVAL
+483 LFASTLVAL
-492 TLTPVLCSYLLK
+492 TLTPVLCAYLLK
-504 DGAGSEGSEEGRVKS
+504 VPQQSSDDYQ
-519 EEFNSLS
+519 N
-526 LESEEGRVK
+526 ESSHKR
-535 SEEFNGLSLENEG
+535 LMH
-548 GRVKSEEFNG
+548 
-558 LSLESEEGRG
+558 
-568 KSEEFNGDS
+568 
-577 PHGAGSQEPRWVRAM
+577 HGEPRWVRSM
-592 KVRYEQLLMHVLDGP
+592 KCWYEKLLLCVLDGP
-607 KRVILIATGV
+607 KRTIVGCTAGVFVI
-617 LVVLTLVLFF
+617 TLVLFF
-627 NLGRS
+627 TLGRS

-651 VSFEESDRMGEQAE
+651 VSLAESDRIGLLAE
-665 RLLLQVP
+665 KLLLQVP

-684 ELDEHALGVNTSEME
+684 ELDEHANGVNTSEME
-699 VPFELKDRS
+699 VPFQLKDRT
-708 KEEVMADIRSKL
+708 KEEVIADVRHRLHSI
-720 RTLPGVNVEIG
+720 PGVNVEIG

-741 LSGTKAGIAIK
+741 LSGTKASIAIK
-752 VFGPDLTT
+752 IFGPDLTK
-760 LHSIGL
+760 LHSLGL
-766 QIQQATRSINGVTD
+766 QIQQATADIEGVAD
-780 LNVEQQVERSQL
+780 LNVEQQIERPQL
-792 VIRPRRLLLAS
+792 VIRPRRSLLAAY
-803 NGITLPQFAAY
+803 GISLSQFAEY
-814 VNAALGGEV
+814 VNVALGGEV
-823 VSQVQDGGK
+823 VSQVQDGVK
-832 TFDLTVRMAD
+832 NYDLTVRMAD
-842 EDINSID
+842 EDINSIE
-849 HIRNM
+849 HIRNL
-854 LIDTADGRQ
+854 LIDTSDGKY
-863 VCLSDVAD
+863 VPLSDVAD
-871 IFSSAGPNTISR
+871 IESTAGPNTISR

-897 GRDLRSVVNDMRQ
+897 GRDVRSVVNDMRKA
-910 SIETNV
+910 IETKV
-916 KLPDGYRIEYGGQF
+916 KMPDGYRVEYGGQF

-943 SVVSIVVILL
+943 SVVSIIVILL

-973 LALIGGVLALVVTGG
+973 LALIGGVLALVFTGG
-988 VVSIPAIIGFISLFG
+988 VISIPAIIGFISLFG

-1017 ELARH
+1017 ELARR
-1022 GLSRREVVLRGSL
+1022 GLSRREVIMRGSL

-1067 SPMAQVMLGGLLTS
+1067 SPMAQVMLGGLITS

-1089 PLMAPLKVKE
+1089 PIMAPLKIINHHENNK
-1099 TGD
+1099 

>member
-504 DGAGSEGSEEGRVKS
+504 DGAGSEEGRVKS

-526 LESEEGRVK
+526 LESEEGRV
-535 SEEFNGLSLENEG
+535 
-548 GRVKSEEFNG
+548 
-558 LSLESEEGRG
+558 

-592 KVRYEQLLMHVLDGP
+592 KVRYEQLLMRVLDGP
-607 KRVILIATGV
+607 KRAILIATGV

-632 FLPPFNEG
+632 FLPSFNEG

-766 QIQQATRSINGVTD
+766 QIQQATRSIDGVTD
-780 LNVEQQVERSQL
+780 LNVEQQVERPQL

-916 KLPDGYRIEYGGQF
+916 KLPDGYRVEYGGQF